1 MKTKAVVFESPRE
14 VSFREIEV
22 PELGEGE
29 VLVRTRYSLISNGT
43 ESSFLRGERIGGD
56 TPSVPGQV
64 LPFPQVPGYQRVGVV
79 EAIGKSVRRFKIGD
93 TVFATMTRVSGMAMD
108 QGGHVLRGP
117 VLESEA
123 HLIPPGLEEVE
134 ASGLVL
140 SQVGYN
146 CGSGYEAEPGEA
158 ALVIGDG
165 LVGLWTAETL
175 AARNFV
181 VLLAGRH
188 RERMSRL
195 GFSFPHEA
203 VDQWNLSIPKKFLS
217 ERGLASFSAVVDTVG
232 NNETVLGMLPLL
244 KRGGTLVSAGF
255 LGNAGAIDIQKLRNH
270 EATLRTPSGWTA
282 KRLEETLRFHQ
293 LGRLRLRP
301 YLSHTLP
308 AENAAKAY
316 DMILNKRENFLG
328 ILLDWRHL

>member
-1 MKTKAVVFESPRE
+1 MKTKAVVFESPRA
-14 VSFREIEV
+14 VSFREIDV
-22 PELGEGE
+22 PEMSDSE
-29 VLVRTRYSLISNGT
+29 VLVRSHYSLISNGT

-56 TPSVPGQV
+56 TPALPGQA

-79 EAIGKSVRRFKIGD
+79 EAVGASVRRFKIGD
-93 TVFATMTRVSGMAMD
+93 KVFVTMTNVYGMAVD
-108 QGGHVLRGP
+108 KGGHVFRGP
-117 VLESEA
+117 VLESET
-123 HLIPPGLEEVE
+123 HLIPPGLDPIE

-175 AARNFV
+175 AARNFS
-181 VLLAGRH
+181 VLVAGRH

-195 GFSFPHEA
+195 GFSFPNEA
-203 VDQWNLSIPKKFLS
+203 ADRWTPAVPKTFLS
-217 ERGLASFSAVVDTVG
+217 ERGLASFAAVVDTVG
-232 NNETVLGMLPLL
+232 NNESLLEMLPLM

-255 LGNAGAIDIQKLRNH
+255 LGKAGGIDIQKLRNY
-270 EATLRTPSGWTA
+270 EATLRAPSGWTA

-293 LGRLRLRP
+293 LGRLRLAP
-301 YLSHTLP
+301 YLTHRLR
-308 AENAAKAY
+308 AENAADAY
-316 DMILNKRENFLG
+316 DMISNKRENFLG